1 MSRFE
6 FRAILTCSLQGRYQ
20 VELQQR
26 MAGATDRDRDW
37 AYRLNFSDV
46 SQDYETAVDVAKD
59 IIDNAM
65 KADEFEEVV
74 ITQEEVRRE
83 RR

>member
-1 MSRFE
+1 MSRRFE
-6 FRAILTCSLQGRYQ
+6 FRAILTCDLTGRYQ

-26 MAGATDRDRDW
+26 MADATDRDW

-46 SQDYETAVDVAKD
+46 SQHYEDAVDVAKD

-65 KADEFEEVV
+65 KGDEFEEVV
-74 ITQEEVRRE
+74 ITEEEVRRE